1 MPVPDGPQ
9 ARTFIVF
16 GMVQGVG
23 YRFFAQ
29 RVAVRLGVAGWV
41 KNRADGCVEVYAI
54 GTREQLRAL
63 RDELERGP
71 RMASV
76 SGVEVQDAEFLPRYA
91 GGFSVEHDW

>member
-1 MPVPDGPQ
+1 
-9 ARTFIVF
+9 
-16 GMVQGVG
+16 MVQGVG

-54 GTREQLRAL
+54 GTPEQLRAL
-63 RDELERGP
+63 RDELARGP

-76 SGVEVQDAEFLPRYA
+76 SAVHEEEAEVEPRHAREF
-91 GGFSVEHDW
+91 SIEHGW